1 MLGAPSEFKSIKTGF
16 GWSAWNLEKYLHLA
30 VMSIEVEKPLHVVE
44 LNIWRLFEH
53 KLNSTFLEKEKTDC
67 CWPIRQM
74 RNITSQKCLRL
85 TSAKL
90 QAASQANTP
99 SFRPSP
105 SYPLYAMLEPVGF
118 GLCNFESNIQEK
130 DAPTRAVG
138 TVMNG

>member
-1 MLGAPSEFKSIKTGF
+1 
-16 GWSAWNLEKYLHLA
+16 
-30 VMSIEVEKPLHVVE
+30 MSIEVEKPLHVVE

-53 KLNSTFLEKEKTDC
+53 QLNSTFLEKEKTDC

-90 QAASQANTP
+90 QAATQANTP

-105 SYPLYAMLEPVGF
+105 SYPLALIIKPVGLVPCKYLSKRMKMRSWPLQHYTKDLRQRAISVHLCSI
-118 GLCNFESNIQEK
+118 GLITK
-130 DAPTRAVG
+130 
-138 TVMNG
+138 